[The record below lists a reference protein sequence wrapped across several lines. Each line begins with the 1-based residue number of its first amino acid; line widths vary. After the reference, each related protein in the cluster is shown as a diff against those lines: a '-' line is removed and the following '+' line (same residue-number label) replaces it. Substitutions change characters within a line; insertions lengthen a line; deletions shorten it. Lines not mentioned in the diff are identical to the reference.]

1 MLNITQNYLKEQ
13 FNIEDKILGL
23 SEIALKDVSIYFNE
37 IDEIK
42 EYNQVKVLKAMQLEK
57 LSDLHFTNTTGYGYG
72 DVGRDTL
79 EKVYAR
85 IFKAEDALVR
95 PHIVSGTHA
104 ITLALAGNLRPGET
118 LLSITGKPY
127 DTLLQVI
134 GIEGENTGSLKEYG
148 IKYKQ
153 LELNEKYKIDIE
165 RVVEEITA
173 DASIKLIEIQR
184 STGYGWRPSLLIS
197 DIEEAIKKI
206 KEVREDIICF
216 VDNCYGEFIDTKE
229 PIEVGADLAA
239 GSLIKNIGGG
249 IAPTGGYVVGKKKYV
264 EQAAFRLTSPGL
276 GKECGATFGLIRLMF
291 QGLFMGPHITAEA
304 LKSAIFCSR
313 LAELLGYEV
322 SPKYYEKRSDIIEAI
337 KFNNP
342 KDLIN
347 FCKGIQKGSPVDSFV
362 ECEPWDMPGYTNQV
376 IMAAG
381 AFVQGSSI
389 ELSADAPI
397 REPYI
402 AYLQGGLT
410 FEHAKLGIMIGLSN
424 ILNNNSLV

>member
-1 MLNITQNYLKEQ
+1 MLNITENYLKEK
-13 FNIEDKILGL
+13 FNINDRILEL
-23 SEIALKDVSIYFNE
+23 SKIALKDVSVSFSE
-37 IDEIK
+37 IDDIK
-42 EYNQVKVLKAMQLEK
+42 EYNQIKVLRAMQDEK
-57 LSDLHFTNTTGYGYG
+57 LSDSHFTNTTGYGYG
-72 DVGRDTL
+72 DIGRDTL
-79 EKVYAR
+79 EKVYAN

-104 ITLALAGNLRPGET
+104 ITLALAGNLRPGDT

-134 GIEGENTGSLKEYG
+134 GIEGENIGSLKEYG
-148 IKYKQ
+148 VKYKQ
-153 LELNEKYKIDIE
+153 IDLNENHKINIE
-165 RVVEEITA
+165 KVLEEIKNDT
-173 DASIKLIEIQR
+173 SIKMVEIQR

-197 DIEEAIKKI
+197 DIEDAIKNI
-206 KEVREDIICF
+206 KTIREDIICF
-216 VDNCYGEFIDTKE
+216 VDNCYGEFIETRE

-264 EQAAFRLTSPGL
+264 DQAAYRLTSPGL
-276 GKECGATFGLIRLMF
+276 GKECGSTFGVIRLMF
-291 QGLFMGPHITAEA
+291 QGLFMGSHVTAEA

-313 LAELLGYEV
+313 LAELLDYEV
-322 SPKYYEKRSDIIEAI
+322 SPKYFEKRSDIIQAI

-424 ILNNNSLV
+424 VLSN